1 MELNSPIVNY
11 SLPLICEYLIQLWL
25 TYEGN
30 RDHAYMDGRNVGT
43 EGKFEGKDFRGHSST
58 IDNDEVAITSGAR
71 NEYSAPPDS
80 FVQEVL
86 LL

>member
-1 MELNSPIVNY
+1 MNCL
-11 SLPLICEYLIQLWL
+11 LPLICEYLGQRRQV
-25 TYEGN
+25 YFSEGN
-30 RDHAYMDGRNVGT
+30 CDHAHKDGRNVGI
-43 EGKFEGKDFRGHSST
+43 EGKEFRGVSSALP